1 MSVLKVVVIS
11 FLKGT
16 APIMAV
22 EAARVHFRAQLNE
35 KLLLPRIWSL
45 MLRQQARAAPRE
57 GVHHEAERVGVEASH
72 IIRQVSVGR
81 SNHQFSLLSVKPPS
95 ITRVG
100 SAESLARSRA
110 ASISLASSA
119 PKPNSTFSMNIPRIL
134 HRSS

>member
-1 MSVLKVVVIS
+1 MPRGARHANGIHRRVSVKS
-11 FLKGT
+11 
-16 APIMAV
+16 
-22 EAARVHFRAQLNE
+22 ARLHFRAQLNE
-35 KLLLPRIWSL
+35 KFLLPSIWAL
-45 MLRQQARAAPRE
+45 MLRQEAGSSPRE